1 MIFTISES
9 NLSNALRI
17 PKVVRWVP
25 LATFLIKLPNPLQ
38 SKFNQ
43 MLTELLINRT
53 NLFTHGFAT
62 LNPTFNMS

>member
-1 MIFTISES
+1 MIFTIKES

-17 PKVVRWVP
+17 PKVVRSVP
-25 LATFLIKLPNPLQ
+25 LATFLIKLPKPLQ
-38 SKFNQ
+38 PKFNQ
-43 MLTELLINRT
+43 MLTKPLKNRT